1 MMVVNGNIV
10 GIREVNYTN
19 NSGRDVRGRNLYYIF
34 ENQYIVG
41 NGADSIYLSD
51 AKFGNLIFSVGDS
64 IRVAVGKGYK
74 EFIER
79 C

>member
-1 MMVVNGNIV
+1 MIIKGNIV
-10 GIREVNYTN
+10 GQREVHYTNREGREVN
-19 NSGRDVRGRNLYYIF
+19 GRNLYYIF
-34 ENQYIVG
+34 EDDHISG
-41 NGADSIYLSD
+41 NGADSIYLPDS
-51 AKFGNLIFSVGDS
+51 KYKSEIFVVGDS